1 MYIGYINYFW
11 CEFFYV
17 VVVCF
22 CVVGGCVNARAR
34 ELVLYFA
41 IYLVYIKLFSGFSLD
56 LP

>member
-11 CEFFYV
+11 CDLFYV
-17 VVVCF
+17 VVVSF
-22 CVVGGCVNARAR
+22 CVVGGYVNAQ
-34 ELVLYFA
+34 VLYFA